1 MSKPKAIRSCA
12 FCGLKTEKSK
22 LLRINLPDLSFD
34 FFQNKNY
41 RSFYVCQNAKC
52 IHKVLKKYAVAKHLK
67 TDVKDT
73 GNILLAN
80 IEKELSFIIADLF
93 NKGSLEVNNIKDY
106 TNLILCK
113 KSTCL
118 SGENV
123 LSIGENLYR
132 GSVGVCVVSS
142 KAYSKLL
149 MNYRDIITYIDG
161 LMEN

>member
-22 LLRINLPDLSFD
+22 LLRITLPDLSFD
-34 FFQNKNY
+34 FFQNKNN

-67 TDVKDT
+67 TNIENT
-73 GNILLAN
+73 ESILLSN
-80 IEKELSFIIADLF
+80 IEQKLSFIISDLF
-93 NKGSLEVNNIKDY
+93 NKYSLDVNDLKDY
-106 TNLILCK
+106 TNLLLCK

-123 LSIGENLYR
+123 LSVGNRLYK
-132 GSVGVCVVSS
+132 GSADVCVVSS

>member
-67 TDVKDT
+67 TDVK
-73 GNILLAN
+73 NSESILLCN
-80 IEKELSFIIADLF
+80 IEHELSFIITDLF
-93 NKGSLEVNNIKDY
+93 NKGGLEMDNIKDD

-118 SGENV
+118 SGENILPV
-123 LSIGENLYR
+123 GKRLYKD
-132 GSVGVCVVSS
+132 SAGVCVVSS

>member
-67 TDVKDT
+67 TDVK
-73 GNILLAN
+73 NSESILLCN
-80 IEKELSFIIADLF
+80 IEHELSFIITDLF
-93 NKGSLEVNNIKDY
+93 NKGGLEMDNIKDD

-113 KSTCL
+113 NSTCL
-118 SGENV
+118 SGENILPV
-123 LSIGENLYR
+123 GKRLYK
-132 GSVGVCVVSS
+132 GSAGVCVVSS

-149 MNYRDIITYIDG
+149 YHFSSRSAIPK
-161 LMEN
+161 

>member
-67 TDVKDT
+67 TGVE
-73 GNILLAN
+73 NSESILLCN
-80 IEKELSFIIADLF
+80 IEHELSFIITDLF
-93 NKGSLEVNNIKDY
+93 NKGGLEMDNIKDD

-118 SGENV
+118 SGENILPV
-123 LSIGENLYR
+123 GKRLYK
-132 GSVGVCVVSS
+132 GSAGVCVVSS